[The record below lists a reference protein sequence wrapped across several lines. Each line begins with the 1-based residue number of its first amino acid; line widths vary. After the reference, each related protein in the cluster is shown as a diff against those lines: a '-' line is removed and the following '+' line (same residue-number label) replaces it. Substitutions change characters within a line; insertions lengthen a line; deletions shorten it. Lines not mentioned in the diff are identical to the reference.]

1 MAEYDFKRIEE
12 HWQREWAAADAFAAK
27 TPTERENKAYVLV
40 QFPYPSG
47 ELHMGHLRAY
57 AIGDVVARYRRLQDR
72 NVLNPMGWDAF
83 GLPAEQSAIDHGVHP
98 RALTEQAIVNY
109 RRQLM
114 SAGISY
120 DWNREVDTS
129 SPEYYRWTQWLF
141 LKLYELGLVYKKL
154 APVNWCPNHGVL
166 ANEEAADGTCWRCD
180 APVIRRN
187 LSQWFVRTTEFA
199 EELLAGLEEMEGWP
213 ENFKAMQRNWI
224 GRSEGTRITF
234 EIPALGEQVEV
245 FTTRADTLFGVT
257 FVSIAPEH
265 PLADRLAEAGGTADE
280 LKAFREQVAK
290 QTTIERSTDERDKVG
305 LNLGVTAKH
314 PLTGAEV
321 AIFAADYVLMEYGTG
336 IVMGVPAHD
345 TRDFAFAHKYGISIV
360 RVINNEDGTESELP
374 FTDYGMM
381 VNSGDY
387 DGMASR
393 DGIRRLNAD
402 LSARGKGG
410 GTIQYKLRDWL
421 VSRQRYWGVPIPMVS
436 CGKCGH
442 VPVPYEELP
451 VLLPEAVEF
460 SGETDA
466 RLATNREFIETKCPK
481 CGGPAEREADT
492 MSTFVCSSW
501 YYLRY
506 TDPHNATA
514 PFDSEVC
521 NAWMP
526 VDNYIGGKEHV
537 VGHMLY
543 SRFICHSLHR
553 AGLINFTEPF
563 LRYFS
568 QGILYKD
575 GAKMSKS
582 RGNVV
587 SIDHFLERYGA
598 DTGRMIS
605 LFWGPPE
612 RDVEWQE
619 GGVEGCFRFLKRL
632 HAFYTEVWPQVA
644 GAGEH
649 DSSDESAGAK
659 AILHARHLA
668 VKDITESMDA
678 WRLNTVVSSLMVFLN
693 QLTEAWEGMDESRRA
708 DANLRAL
715 MAEALVTLAVM
726 LSPIAPHLA
735 EELWHLFGQK
745 DFVMH
750 SRWPKYDE
758 SFLAQDEVEYGISVN
773 GKPRSRIVLPVDML
787 DDEVQA
793 CALADEKVI
802 PHIEGKKVVKVIVIR
817 GRLVNI
823 VVK

>member
-27 TPTERENKAYVLV
+27 TPHSRENKAYVLV
-40 QFPYPSG
+40 MFPYPSG
-47 ELHMGHLRAY
+47 ELHMGHLRNY
-57 AIGDVVARYRRLQDR
+57 TIGDVVARYRRLQGY

-83 GLPAEQSAIDHGVHP
+83 GLPAEQSAIDQGIHP
-98 RALTEQAIVNY
+98 RTLTEKAIANY

-129 SPEYYRWTQWLF
+129 SPEYYRWTQWIF
-141 LKLYELGLVYKKL
+141 LKLHEMGLVYKKL

-199 EELLAGLEEMEGWP
+199 EELLAGLEELKGWP

-234 EIPALGEQVEV
+234 EIPALGEKVEV

-265 PLADRLAEAGGTADE
+265 PLAGRLAEAGGTTAA

-290 QTTIERSTDERDKVG
+290 QTTIERSADERDKEG

-345 TRDFAFAHKYGISIV
+345 TRDFAFARKYGIPIV
-360 RVINNEDGTESELP
+360 RVINNPDGTESELP
-374 FTDYGMM
+374 FTGYGVM
-381 VNSGDY
+381 VNSGGY

-393 DGIRRLNAD
+393 DGIRRLNAE
-402 LSARGKGG
+402 LSAHGKGG

-421 VSRQRYWGVPIPMVS
+421 VSRQRYWGVPIPMVN
-436 CGKCGH
+436 CEKCGH
-442 VPVPYEELP
+442 VPVPYDELP
-451 VLLPEAVEF
+451 VLLPEEVEF

-466 RLATNREFIETKCPK
+466 RLATNRDFIETKCPK

-506 TDPHNATA
+506 TDPHNDSA
-514 PFDSEVC
+514 PFDPDVC

-644 GAGEH
+644 GAGAPNNA
-649 DSSDESAGAK
+649 DESPEAK
-659 AILHARHLA
+659 AILQARHKA
-668 VKDITESMDA
+668 VRDITESMDA

-693 QLTEAWEGMDESRRA
+693 QLTEAWEGMDASRRA
-708 DANLRAL
+708 DGNLRAL
-715 MAEALVTLAVM
+715 MADALLAFAVM
-726 LSPIAPHLA
+726 LSPVAPHVA
-735 EELWHLFGQK
+735 EELWHFSGQQG
-745 DFVMH
+745 FVMH
-750 SRWPKYDE
+750 SRWPAYDE
-758 SFLAQDEVEYGISVN
+758 RHLALDEVEYGISVN
-773 GKPRSRIVLPVDML
+773 GKPRSRITVPVDTP
-787 DDEVQA
+787 DEEVQA
-793 CALADEKVI
+793 RALADGKI
-802 PHIEGKKVVKVIVIR
+802 LPHLEGKQVVKVIVIR